1 MWEVMG
7 MSGWDRDQWPKT
19 ALGRPKALAFPKDLA
34 CRGEGGLGPR
44 KRCLETL
51 IVFGFLASRRQG
63 FWDTWRGSPTA
74 LDAFPQRTR
83 SVL

>member
-1 MWEVMG
+1 

-51 IVFGFLASRRQG
+51 IVFGFLASHRQG